1 MTITSAC
8 CAGLQAAS
16 TASTRFET
24 KGQAVQHGMRTGFS
38 EVLGAGIKSP
48 PPKADEIVE
57 RKLTGMLLGNL
68 FQMMLPEEVEGV
80 FAESGSAGMWNSF
93 MADALAEGVNESGK
107 IDLRLNPH

>member
-38 EVLGAGIKSP
+38 EVLGAGVKSS

-57 RKLTGMLLGNL
+57 KKLTGMLLGNL
-68 FQMMLPEEVEGV
+68 IQLMLPKEVEGV
-80 FAESGSAGMWNSF
+80 FANSSSAGMWNSF
-93 MADALAEGVNESGK
+93 MADALAEGVIATGE
-107 IDLRLNPH
+107 IDRRLNRH

>member
-1 MTITSAC
+1 MTIISAC

-38 EVLGAGIKSP
+38 EVLGAGVKSS

-57 RKLTGMLLGNL
+57 KKLTGMLLGNL
-68 FQMMLPEEVEGV
+68 IQLMLPKEVEGV
-80 FAESGSAGMWNSF
+80 FANSSSAGMWNSF
-93 MADALAEGVNESGK
+93 MADALAEGVNESGE